1 MEITYTIGDCRL
13 GRLIVASSPKGLCMV
28 SIGKS
33 DAELERKLHD
43 CFPREAV
50 IRDDR
55 GMRAT
60 SAEVKSR
67 IDGKSLDKKMPLDL
81 RGTPFQMDVW
91 NEMLR
96 IPAGS
101 VRSYGDVAK
110 RIGRPKAF
118 RAVAQACGA
127 NPVAVVVPCHR
138 VVASGGGLGG
148 YGLGLERKISL
159 LAKEGVENPKW
170 SAGRR
175 VGQLKKKNLPEVS
188 EAARQ
193 L

>member
-1 MEITYTIGDCRL
+1 MEITYTTTDCRL
-13 GRLIVASSPKGLCMV
+13 GRLIIASTAKGLCSV

-33 DAELERKLHD
+33 EADLERKLHD
-43 CFPREAV
+43 QFPREPV
-50 IRDDR
+50 RGDDR
-55 GMRAT
+55 AMKSTA
-60 SAEVKSR
+60 AAVK
-67 IDGKSLDKKMPLDL
+67 DLTEGKGLDRKMPLDL

-101 VRSYGDVAK
+101 TRSYGEVAK

-148 YGLGLERKISL
+148 YGLGLDRKISL
-159 LAKEGVENPKW
+159 LESEGVSDPRW
-170 SAGRR
+170 SA
-175 VGQLKKKNLPEVS
+175 
-188 EAARQ
+188 
-193 L
+193 